1 MFPLKFFVLR
11 KLKSFHIHRTKT
23 TSQQHDKKKTTKDNE
38 NKKKTWGITI
48 GTLCLVLFRICLDTR
63 LKVFLI
69 ALESFSTEKKNYI
82 FSRLTLKSTYT
93 MYLNRSLAIR
103 PNHGFTE
110 STCDTAFVHW
120 EMTCFCNKNN
130 FPFIQDM
137 NRTVINL
144 NANTILFQ
152 KLTTLCVTKESSL
165 FLMMS
170 QELTFVEWYQ
180 RFKLLLSDLNFSSF
194 LQLEQIITKTYFL
207 FPIVLN
213 TTRTYI
219 IRVQTQPIYSHFSLP
234 RALTWA
240 SKIGSYVMHQNPDYV
255 TSWWSWN
262 IHALL

>member
-1 MFPLKFFVLR
+1 MTELRCFPSR

-23 TSQQHDKKKTTKDNE
+23 TSQQHDKKKTTTDNE
-38 NKKKTWGITI
+38 NKKKMWGITI

-63 LKVFLI
+63 LKVLLI
-69 ALESFSTEKKNYI
+69 ALESFSTEKKKNYI
-82 FSRLTLKSTYT
+82 FSRVTLKSTYT
-93 MYLNRSLAIR
+93 LNLNRSLAIR

-180 RFKLLLSDLNFSSF
+180 RFKLLLSDLNLSSF
-194 LQLEQIITKTYFL
+194 LQFEQITKPIFL
-207 FPIVLN
+207 PYCPKHHKNLYN
-213 TTRTYI
+213 
-219 IRVQTQPIYSHFSLP
+219 
-234 RALTWA
+234 
-240 SKIGSYVMHQNPDYV
+240 
-255 TSWWSWN
+255 
-262 IHALL
+262 